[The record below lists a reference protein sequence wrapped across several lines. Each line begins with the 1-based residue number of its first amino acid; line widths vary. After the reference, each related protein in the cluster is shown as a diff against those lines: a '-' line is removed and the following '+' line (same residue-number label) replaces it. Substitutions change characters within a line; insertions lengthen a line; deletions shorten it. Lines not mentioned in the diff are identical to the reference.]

1 MLDTN
6 ALLDLVRRLGFLPN
20 ELVAWKGKDLQATR
34 LVLVVELLQ
43 LGIPARR
50 LSSVGRYVHDEHQ
63 LSAKIVEGEVL
74 TRCRKRG
81 QIVEIVRELFHIPIV
96 CICGGAT
103 DHALHHTLL
112 DAAQEKRLA
121 RRRGVSGLPSPWEK
135 RLDKDMR
142 RGNAASPSACDM
154 PREKTTDDDK
164 NLL

>member
-112 DAAQEKRLA
+112 DAR
-121 RRRGVSGLPSPWEK
+121 
-135 RLDKDMR
+135 
-142 RGNAASPSACDM
+142 
-154 PREKTTDDDK
+154 PREATRPATRRVRAALTLGKAVGQGHAAWQCG
-164 NLL
+164 LALSL